1 MVQLNIAQFQKN
13 KNQLNNVKLI
23 SFQEM
28 LGTGRSHTGMQLHAS
43 RFAEILGMGM
53 SQAGMRLHTSC
64 FAEMLGVG
72 WINYGLDWRWKLP
85 RVRGILLHP
94 AKPMAWINCG
104 LDQR

>member
-28 LGTGRSHTGMQLHAS
+28 LGTGMSHAGMQLYAS

-53 SQAGMRLHTSC
+53 SQAGMRLHASRFT
-64 FAEMLGVG
+64 EMLG
-72 WINYGLDWRWKLP
+72 
-85 RVRGILLHP
+85 
-94 AKPMAWINCG
+94 MCMS
-104 LDQR
+104 

>member
-28 LGTGRSHTGMQLHAS
+28 LGTGMSHAGMQLHAS

-53 SQAGMRLHTSC
+53 SQAGMRLHASR
-64 FAEMLGVG
+64 FAEMLGMG
-72 WINYGLDWRWKLP
+72 MSQARMQLHASRFAEMLGL
-85 RVRGILLHP
+85 RVLGAP
-94 AKPMAWINCG
+94 PPPP
-104 LDQR
+104 